1 MDTKETPLHRKRA
14 NGKGVRELN
23 ANSMIKENQE
33 VTMQNIKEEANGYP
47 LQDFGE
53 DDLALADLLLAVM
66 VNQLPN

>member
-1 MDTKETPLHRKRA
+1 
-14 NGKGVRELN
+14 
-23 ANSMIKENQE
+23 
-33 VTMQNIKEEANGYP
+33 MQNIKEEANGYP

>member
-1 MDTKETPLHRKRA
+1 MKSFTEDSK
-14 NGKGVRELN
+14 
-23 ANSMIKENQE
+23 
-33 VTMQNIKEEANGYP
+33 QNIKEEANGYP